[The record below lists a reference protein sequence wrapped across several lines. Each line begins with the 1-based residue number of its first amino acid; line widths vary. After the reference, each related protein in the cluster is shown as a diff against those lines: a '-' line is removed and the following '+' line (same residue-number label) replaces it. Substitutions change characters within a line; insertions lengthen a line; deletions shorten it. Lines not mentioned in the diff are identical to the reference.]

1 MERRRVGQKLGRGA
15 WLGAGQKASYGRK
28 DIGILMERL
37 VQHFAKVYPSCRIK
51 DIEDL
56 VAAIRGNK
64 YWSIHPGLIGAMYV
78 VALTRAE
85 IALKRGFLARATHVG
100 QIRVVEAAAKYC
112 SKGRVLVAMKEG
124 SGFEAVSVI
133 TWPAF
138 IRFIRLDSSRI
149 YEDLLSGQLPPFIG
163 ERYLAEIRQKAEASS
178 QISNLKRI
186 P

>member
-1 MERRRVGQKLGRGA
+1 
-15 WLGAGQKASYGRK
+15 
-28 DIGILMERL
+28 MERL
-37 VQHFAKVYPSCRIK
+37 VRQFAKVYPSCPKR

-64 YWSIHPGLIGAMYV
+64 YWNIHPGFRDVIYV
-78 VALTRAE
+78 VALTKAE
-85 IALKRGFLARATHVG
+85 IASKQGLLARATHVG

-112 SKGRVLVAMKEG
+112 SKGRVLVAIKEG

-163 ERYLAEIRQKAEASS
+163 ERYVAEIRQKAEASS
-178 QISNLKRI
+178 QISNS
-186 P
+186 

>member
-1 MERRRVGQKLGRGA
+1 
-15 WLGAGQKASYGRK
+15 
-28 DIGILMERL
+28 MERL
-37 VQHFAKVYPSCRIK
+37 VRQFAKVYPSCRIR

-64 YWSIHPGLIGAMYV
+64 YWNIHPGLRGSIYV

-85 IALKRGFLARATHVG
+85 IASKQGFLARPTHVG

-112 SKGRVLVAMKEG
+112 SKGRVLVAMNEG

-138 IRFIRLDSSRI
+138 LRFIRLDSSRI

-163 ERYLAEIRQKAEASS
+163 ERYVAEIRQRAKASS
-178 QISNLKRI
+178 QISNL
-186 P
+186 

>member
-1 MERRRVGQKLGRGA
+1 
-15 WLGAGQKASYGRK
+15 
-28 DIGILMERL
+28 MERL
-37 VQHFAKVYPSCRIK
+37 VRHFAKVYPSCRRR

-64 YWSIHPGLIGAMYV
+64 YWNIHSGLRDAMYV

-85 IALKRGFLARATHVG
+85 IALKQGFLARATHVG

-138 IRFIRLDSSRI
+138 LRFIRLDSSRI

-163 ERYLAEIRQKAEASS
+163 ERYVAEIRQRAEASS
-178 QISNLKRI
+178 QMSNS
-186 P
+186 

>member
-1 MERRRVGQKLGRGA
+1 
-15 WLGAGQKASYGRK
+15 
-28 DIGILMERL
+28 MERL
-37 VQHFAKVYPSCRIK
+37 VQHFAKVYPSCRIR

-64 YWSIHPGLIGAMYV
+64 YWNIHSGLKGSMYV

-100 QIRVVEAAAKYC
+100 QIRVVEAAAKYW

-138 IRFIRLDSSRI
+138 IRFIRLDSSHI

-163 ERYLAEIRQKAEASS
+163 ERYVAEIRQRADASS
-178 QISNLKRI
+178 QISNS
-186 P
+186 

>member
-1 MERRRVGQKLGRGA
+1 M
-15 WLGAGQKASYGRK
+15 
-28 DIGILMERL
+28 DRL
-37 VQHFAKVYPSCRIK
+37 VRHFAKVYPSCRMR

-64 YWSIHPGLIGAMYV
+64 YWNIHPGLRDAIYV

-85 IALKRGFLARATHVG
+85 IASKRGFLARATHVG
-100 QIRVVEAAAKYC
+100 QIKVMEAAAKYC

-163 ERYLAEIRQKAEASS
+163 ERYVAEIRQKAEASS
-178 QISNLKRI
+178 K
-186 P
+186 